1 MSERERW
8 IVYPLLFLALGAALR
23 DKLIKRTTSDV
34 VVADTVQCKELQVVN
49 QNRTQTLA
57 VLHGNTLKVGNVQ
70 ANYMI
75 QRGRPVLDFNPQ
87 LLDALRVWGGAP
99 IATPVPRAPSE
110 VPQPPES

>member
-23 DKLIKRTTSDV
+23 DKLIKKTESDV
-34 VVADTVQCKELQVVN
+34 VVAQTVECNELRVVN
-49 QNRTQTLA
+49 DSRTQVLA
-57 VLHGNTLKVGNVQ
+57 QLRGGTLKVGNVQ

-99 IATPVPRAPSE
+99 IASPAPRGAE
-110 VPQPPES
+110 EAPQPLEP